1 MNDAAVVR
9 MLKALAN
16 PTRFRMVQEIAA
28 AGELS
33 CAQLSAR
40 FTLSQPTVSHHLKH
54 LADAGVLVVRPQA
67 QHHFISINRQLLD
80 RLATLLPDRLAGRG
94 PGARTR
100 QARPKIG
107 RA

>member
-33 CAQLSAR
+33 WQSSAR

-67 QHHFISINRQLLD
+67 QHHFISMNRQPLD

-94 PGARTR
+94 PAPVPSGTT
-100 QARPKIG
+100 QIG